1 MLGKGVKELIIAID
15 GPAGSGKSTIAR
27 RVAADLGFHYLDTG
41 AMYRAIAWLALERG
55 VDLEDEKG
63 LADLAIHA
71 PISFSLSGENEA
83 EDRVFIAEHDVT
95 EDIRT
100 PRIDSVVSVVSRPRS
115 VRAALVAQQRR
126 IAAVRDTVM
135 EGRDI
140 GTVVFPH
147 AEVKV
152 FLTASPEV
160 RAERRWKQ
168 RCEIGDLCTYEDVL
182 RGLLERDRL
191 DASRSVGP
199 LAQASDAT
207 AIDTTELGID
217 EIVERIDQLVEEAR

>member
-1 MLGKGVKELIIAID
+1 MIIAID

-41 AMYRAIAWLALERG
+41 AMYRALAWLALERG

-95 EDIRT
+95 EDIRA

-199 LAQASDAT
+199 LAQAKDAT
-207 AIDTTELGID
+207 AIDTTELAID
-217 EIVERIDQLVEEAR
+217 EIVERIDRLVEGAR